1 MTESRQRILMVD
13 DIAANIKI
21 LSAILKHE
29 YDILVATNGS
39 DALEI
44 ALVEQP
50 DVILLDVMMPDMD
63 GYEVC
68 SRLKADPRTHDIPV
82 IFISAMNEVED
93 EARGLEVGGLDYI
106 TKPINPA
113 IVKARVRI
121 HLELK
126 RQRDILQRIS
136 MIDGLTGIA
145 NRRRFDEA
153 LEREWRR
160 CHRSDSPLSL
170 ILVDV
175 DFFKNYNDHYGHLA
189 GDECLKKV
197 AAAMADQNRRAA
209 DIVARFG
216 GEEFACLLPD
226 TGADAAHAMAVR
238 LGEAVAA
245 LAIPHARSD
254 AAGHVTISLGVA
266 TLIPGEGDVAS
277 SLIDQA
283 DRGLDHAKQN
293 GRNRVAVV

>member
-1 MTESRQRILMVD
+1 MTEPRQRILMVD

-29 YDILVATNGS
+29 HDILVATNGN

-68 SRLKADPRTHDIPV
+68 TRLKADVRTRDIPV

-93 EARGLEVGGLDYI
+93 EARGLEAGGLDYI

-126 RQRDILQRIS
+126 RQRDLLQRIS

-160 CHRSDSPLSL
+160 CHRSGSHLSL

-197 AAAMADQNRRAA
+197 AVAMADQIRRAA
-209 DIVARFG
+209 DLVARFG

-226 TGADAAHAMAVR
+226 TGAEAAHAMAMR
-238 LGEAVAA
+238 LREAVSNLGIVHAQSAA
-245 LAIPHARSD
+245 AD
-254 AAGHVTISLGVA
+254 HVTISLGVA
-266 TLIPGEGDVAS
+266 TMVPDGDDLAAR
-277 SLIDQA
+277 LIDQA
-283 DRGLDHAKQN
+283 DRGLYYAKQN
-293 GRNRVAVV
+293 GRNQIAVV

>member
-1 MTESRQRILMVD
+1 MVD

-283 DRGLDHAKQN
+283 DRGLYHAKQN

>member
-1 MTESRQRILMVD
+1 MTEPRQRILMVD

-29 YDILVATNGS
+29 HDILVATNGR

-68 SRLKADPRTHDIPV
+68 TRLKADVRTRDIPV

-93 EARGLEVGGLDYI
+93 EARGLEAGGLDYI

-126 RQRDILQRIS
+126 RQRDLLQRIS

-160 CHRSDSPLSL
+160 CHRSGSYLSL

-175 DFFKNYNDHYGHLA
+175 DFFKNFNDHYGHLA

-197 AAAMADQNRRAA
+197 AVAMADQIRRGA
-209 DIVARFG
+209 DLVARFG

-226 TGADAAHAMAVR
+226 TGAEAAHAMAVR
-238 LGEAVAA
+238 LREAVSGLGIAHLQSAA
-245 LAIPHARSD
+245 AD
-254 AAGHVTISLGVA
+254 HVTISLGVA
-266 TLIPGEGDVAS
+266 TMVPDGEDLAARLIE
-277 SLIDQA
+277 QA
-283 DRGLDHAKQN
+283 DRGLYYAKQN
-293 GRNRVAVV
+293 GRNQIAAV

>member
-1 MTESRQRILMVD
+1 MTDRRQRILMVD

-29 YDILVATNGS
+29 HDILVATNGA
-39 DALEI
+39 DALET

-68 SRLKADPRTHDIPV
+68 TRLKADPRTREIPV

-126 RQRDILQRIS
+126 RQRDLLQRIS

-145 NRRRFDEA
+145 NRRRFDET

-160 CHRSDSPLSL
+160 CHRAGTPLSL

-197 AAAMADQNRRAA
+197 AVAMADQIRRGS
-209 DIVARFG
+209 DLVARFG

-226 TGADAAHAMAVR
+226 IAAEGAHAMAVR
-238 LGEAVAA
+238 LRDAVSNLRIRHSRSAA
-245 LAIPHARSD
+245 AD
-254 AAGHVTISLGVA
+254 HVTISLGVA
-266 TLIPGEGDVAS
+266 TQVPDGDDPPS
-277 SLIDQA
+277 RLIDQA
-283 DRGLDHAKQN
+283 DRGLYFAKQN
-293 GRNRVAVV
+293 GRNQIALV

>member
-283 DRGLDHAKQN
+283 DRGLYHAKQN

>member
-1 MTESRQRILMVD
+1 MTEPRQRILMVD

-29 YDILVATNGS
+29 HDILVATNGN

-68 SRLKADPRTHDIPV
+68 TRLKADIRTRDIPV

-93 EARGLEVGGLDYI
+93 EARGLEAGGLDYI

-126 RQRDILQRIS
+126 RQRDLLQRIS

-160 CHRSDSPLSL
+160 CHRSGSHLSL

-175 DFFKNYNDHYGHLA
+175 DFFKNFNDHYGHLA

-197 AAAMADQNRRAA
+197 AVAMADQIRRAA
-209 DIVARFG
+209 DLVARFG

-226 TGADAAHAMAVR
+226 TGVEAAHAMAAR
-238 LGEAVAA
+238 LRDAVSSLGIVHAQSSAA
-245 LAIPHARSD
+245 D
-254 AAGHVTISLGVA
+254 HVTISLGVA
-266 TLIPGEGDVAS
+266 TMVPDGDDLAS
-277 SLIDQA
+277 RLIDQA
-283 DRGLDHAKQN
+283 DRGLYYAKQN
-293 GRNRVAVV
+293 GRNQIAAI

>member
-1 MTESRQRILMVD
+1 MTESRQRRLRVD

-283 DRGLDHAKQN
+283 DRGLYHAKQN

>member
-29 YDILVATNGS
+29 YDILVATNGA

-44 ALVEQP
+44 ALAEQP

-68 SRLKADPRTHDIPV
+68 SRLKADARTQDIPV

-160 CHRSDSPLSL
+160 CHRGSSPLSL

-197 AAAMADQNRRAA
+197 ATAMADQMRRAA

-216 GEEFACLLPD
+216 GEEFACLLPE
-226 TGADAAHAMAVR
+226 TGADAAHAMATR

-245 LAIPHARSD
+245 LVIPHAHSV
-254 AAGHVTISLGVA
+254 AASHVTISLGVA
-266 TLIPGEGDVAS
+266 TLIPGDGDSAS
-277 SLIDQA
+277 GLIELA
-283 DRGLDHAKQN
+283 DRGLYQAKQN
-293 GRNRVAVV
+293 GRNRIGAV

>member
-1 MTESRQRILMVD
+1 MSDPRQRILMVD

-29 YDILVATNGS
+29 HDILVATNGH

-44 ALVEQP
+44 ALSEQP

-68 SRLKADPRTHDIPV
+68 TRLKADVRTRDIPV

-93 EARGLEVGGLDYI
+93 EARGLEAGGLDYI

-126 RQRDILQRIS
+126 RQRDLLQRIS

-160 CHRSDSPLSL
+160 CHRSGGPLSL

-197 AAAMADQNRRAA
+197 ALAMADQSRRGS
-209 DIVARFG
+209 DLVARFG

-226 TGADAAHAMAVR
+226 IGA
-238 LGEAVAA
+238 EAA
-245 LAIPHARSD
+245 LAMADRLREAVSNLRIIHAKSV
-254 AAGHVTISLGVA
+254 AADHVTISLGVA
-266 TLIPGEGDVAS
+266 TLVPDGDDLPNR
-277 SLIDQA
+277 LIDQA
-283 DRGLDHAKQN
+283 DRGLYYAKQN
-293 GRNRVAVV
+293 GRNQIAVV